1 MNRPLSESVVQRL
14 SVAAR
19 KLNAFDPRQIVKPLI
34 DKTFSLPAGD
44 PRYAINSLTPG
55 AAPFEPSFSEME
67 PSVLRFTVEPL
78 EPSAGPMDRRDE
90 ATREMRRLVRD
101 FFGRDALH
109 WFDDASEEWRESGSG
124 SRLHYGAFFGS
135 SYDRDGLAT
144 SKVFYETRPDQIQ
157 TLPLPLFRVVSTA
170 LRIMPNLVP
179 LFTSITCRRH
189 HGNHRMTFLHRGVL
203 RLADL
208 GPLLVQFDLADQ
220 LSGIM
225 QTFGLTLGGRFE
237 LPDKSV
243 LIALEDGPRGP
254 EVEIYVLL
262 GMIPDL
268 PRNFLDLLA
277 MGLNERPRELDA
289 MLRWLAAFT
298 PESGDWPGNFSVLS
312 VKTSREGAPHV
323 SLYLRPVEFEIPR
336 VAGAE
341 MVAA

>member
-1 MNRPLSESVVQRL
+1 
-14 SVAAR
+14 
-19 KLNAFDPRQIVKPLI
+19 
-34 DKTFSLPAGD
+34 
-44 PRYAINSLTPG
+44 
-55 AAPFEPSFSEME
+55 
-67 PSVLRFTVEPL
+67 
-78 EPSAGPMDRRDE
+78 
-90 ATREMRRLVRD
+90 
-101 FFGRDALH
+101 
-109 WFDDASEEWRESGSG
+109 
-124 SRLHYGAFFGS
+124 
-135 SYDRDGLAT
+135 
-144 SKVFYETRPDQIQ
+144 
-157 TLPLPLFRVVSTA
+157 
-170 LRIMPNLVP
+170 MPNLVP

-189 HGNHRMTFLHRGVL
+189 HGNHRMTFLHGGVL

-225 QTFGLTLGGRFE
+225 QTFGLALGGRFE

-243 LIALEDGPRGP
+243 LIALEQGHQGP

-312 VKTSREGAPHV
+312 VKTSREGPPHV

-336 VAGAE
+336 AAGAG
-341 MVAA
+341 MAAA